1 MRIRPKY
8 QVFISSTYADL
19 HEEREAVTWAILT
32 ARHIPVGMEAFT
44 ATDDRGWQTI
54 KSVID
59 RSDYYVLLLAG
70 RYGST
75 DRDGLSWT
83 QREYEY
89 AASKGISI
97 LVFIRSK
104 SSITANLLD
113 NDSKLK
119 KKLDAFKK
127 LVKENHLCVEWT
139 TKDELVSHV
148 SSALRNHI
156 IDDEDNGRTRPGW
169 YRGDELPA
177 AATLDEFA
185 RLSSEAARLKSE
197 LESLRSSMAESPSLA
212 LVERNQ
218 LPVAGSHKI
227 ARTFKIYHP
236 ELTSLAETRNTSYGG
251 EYLVLNTLI
260 IFELG
265 VHNIGKLLAEHV
277 LLDVTLM
284 PISGFRCGMWDG
296 QEIIQKGGRLSN
308 NTIKPEYKN
317 EYPESARLESSD
329 RITLRFRIERVP
341 IGGTE
346 YIPALFVVGFA
357 EDDRAYFSLK
367 YNIAGSVGGAV
378 SGECDYEIEFN
389 GEVRVDEKERRK
401 EEAAMKKYGGVII
414 LSHIILNK

>member
-1 MRIRPKY
+1 MRSRQKY

-54 KSVID
+54 ESVID

-89 AASKGISI
+89 AASKEIPI

-104 SSITANLLD
+104 SSITANLFD
-113 NDSKLK
+113 DDPKLK

-127 LVKENHLCVEWT
+127 RVKEKHLCVEWT
-139 TKDELVSHV
+139 TKEELVSHV

-197 LESLRSSMAESPSLA
+197 LESVRSSMAESPSLA

-218 LPVAGSHKI
+218 MPVAGSHKI

-236 ELTSLAETRNTSYGG
+236 ALTSLAEIKQASYGG

-265 VHNIGKLLAEHV
+265 VQNIGKSLAEHV
-277 LLDVTLM
+277 LLDATLM
-284 PISGFRCGMWDG
+284 PISGFLCGMWDG
-296 QEIIQKGGRLSN
+296 QELLKKGGRLSN
-308 NTIKPEYKN
+308 NTIRPEYKN
-317 EYPESARLESSD
+317 EYPESARLESSN

-341 IGGTE
+341 IGGAE
-346 YIPALFVVGFA
+346 YIPALFVVGVA

-389 GEVRVDEKERRK
+389 GSVMVDEKGRRE
-401 EEAAMKKYGGVII
+401 EEAALRKDKNVINLYDI
-414 LSHIILNK
+414 LLHK